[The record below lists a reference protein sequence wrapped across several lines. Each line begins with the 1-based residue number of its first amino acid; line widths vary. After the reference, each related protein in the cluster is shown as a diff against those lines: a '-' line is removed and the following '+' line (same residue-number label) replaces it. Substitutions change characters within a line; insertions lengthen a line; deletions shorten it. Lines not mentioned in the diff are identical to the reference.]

1 MAITSNQRLAASTAA
16 SDASQRGAPT
26 SPDNIRN
33 ILLAYIAENGNF
45 GSPQTWTASQ
55 TLADS
60 VHISFGTSTGT
71 KIGTAATQKL
81 AFWNA
86 TPVVQPAHIADPSGG
101 ATIDAESRTAIIAIL
116 AWQATLGLT
125 AAS

>member
-16 SDASQRGAPT
+16 SDASLRGAAT
-26 SPDNIRN
+26 SPENIRN
-33 ILLAYIAENGNF
+33 VLLAYIAENGNF
-45 GSPQTWTASQ
+45 GSTQTWTASQ
-55 TLADS
+55 TLSDS
-60 VHISFGTSTGT
+60 VNFTFGTSTGT
-71 KIGTAATQKL
+71 KIGTATTQKV

-86 TPVVQPAHIADPSGG
+86 TPVVQPAHIADPAGG
-101 ATIDAESRTAIIAIL
+101 ATIDAEARTAINAIL